1 MDVSIPVDNETGGQ
15 GSRDDALPK
24 LSVRTANPTYL
35 YVRAVEGADG
45 RRRPA
50 SLWGLVQVKALSRYG
65 VLVAGPKPVAI
76 PVADIHVDPYRFQFK
91 RDVDGHGTTGA
102 LADAAWNPT
111 LAGIMLVWW
120 DPVDGLIYVV
130 NGHHR
135 LHLAQRHGIAAV
147 WAMYINAANA
157 VQARWMGALANL
169 SEGHGTPIDAGTI
182 FRDRHT
188 TPADLQRE
196 GISLK
201 GKLAEAG
208 LALASLDEAL
218 WQDVL
223 AERMTVSRGV
233 VIGGAGLAPWEQRA
247 LSDLIVRRET
257 SRRRLP
263 DEVVLELIDQVNSA
277 PTREKAELTLF
288 GTDATTESLAV
299 ERAEMVAWVKRRLSA
314 EERAFRSVAS
324 GKRALTLA
332 PAGNVINVREN
343 QRRARSAA
351 DMEMILSMRAYATG
365 PISDAL
371 NAAAERVAGG
381 EPEGQVRDRLYD
393 QILEEIANELADLR
407 PGDGRAPRAVA
418 DDEPAGGDG
427 SVE

>member
-1 MDVSIPVDNETGGQ
+1 
-15 GSRDDALPK
+15 
-24 LSVRTANPTYL
+24 
-35 YVRAVEGADG
+35 
-45 RRRPA
+45 
-50 SLWGLVQVKALSRYG
+50 
-65 VLVAGPKPVAI
+65 
-76 PVADIHVDPYRFQFK
+76 
-91 RDVDGHGTTGA
+91 
-102 LADAAWNPT
+102 
-111 LAGIMLVWW
+111 
-120 DPVDGLIYVV
+120 
-130 NGHHR
+130 
-135 LHLAQRHGIAAV
+135 
-147 WAMYINAANA
+147 
-157 VQARWMGALANL
+157 
-169 SEGHGTPIDAGTI
+169 
-182 FRDRHT
+182 
-188 TPADLQRE
+188 
-196 GISLK
+196 
-201 GKLAEAG
+201 
-208 LALASLDEAL
+208 
-218 WQDVL
+218 
-223 AERMTVSRGV
+223 MTVSRGV